1 MIEEISKSQLIRLID
16 VFFIGPY
23 LIYLS
28 QKREINSH
36 HSLVLSIIG
45 LATIAYNA
53 NNFLENKD
61 QQSKISEYVVPQTA
75 VIGVRG

>member
-23 LIYLS
+23 LIYLA
-28 QKREINSH
+28 QKREINPH
-36 HSLVLSIIG
+36 HSLALSIIG

-53 NNFLENKD
+53 NNFLENKN
-61 QQSKISEYVVPQTA
+61 QKTTVSEYVTPQTA